1 MNAEYDFI
9 IVGAGSAGSVLAAR
23 LSEDGRSRVLLL
35 EAGGPDQNHHWVR
48 LPLGVGK
55 ILDSERFVWKDQTQP
70 DIMGRS
76 IYWPHGRLLGGSS
89 SVNGMIHA
97 RGEPAR
103 FDQWRDLGCVGWGY
117 PEVLPYFKRLETT
130 TFGNPQWRGQDGP
143 IHATQ
148 VVPDDPVS
156 QAFMVACQEAGL
168 PENEDFN
175 EGSTEGVTRMQLSTR
190 RGLRCSTAVGY
201 LSEAKGRSNL
211 HIVTHAATS
220 RVLFDGRRATGVAY
234 REKGVDRQATAT
246 REVLLSAGAITSP
259 QLLELSG
266 VGNAE
271 LLKSHGIRVVRD
283 IPAVGED
290 LQDHLQTRLQFEC
303 TEPVTANDI
312 VRSHWYAARGL
323 LRFLIR
329 RDGLFSTPTF
339 KAHAYIRCRPDA
351 QFPEARIQC
360 ALSSGTTRYARDL
373 DRFSGFHIGSYY
385 LWPESRGSIHLK
397 SPDPFE
403 RPKIQV
409 NYLSHPRD
417 QEVSVLAFKM
427 ARKIAEQPALQKVI
441 VREVRP
447 GPEAVTDDEILDFI
461 QSTGE
466 TCWHPISTCRM
477 GSDAESVVDEELRV
491 RGLQGLRVVDASVM
505 PHQISSNTNIP
516 TIMIAEKAA
525 DLIRRG
531 EV

>member
-1 MNAEYDFI
+1 MSAEYDYI
-9 IVGAGSAGSVLAAR
+9 IVGAGSAGSVLASR
-23 LSEDGRSRVLLL
+23 LTEDGRTRVLLL
-35 EAGGPDQNHHWVR
+35 EAGGRDHNHHWVR

-55 ILDSERFVWKDQTQP
+55 ILDSDRFVWKDQTEP
-70 DIMGRS
+70 EMKGRS

-89 SVNGMIHA
+89 SVNGMIHV

-103 FDQWRDLGCVGWGY
+103 YDQWRDMGCVGWGY

-143 IHATQ
+143 IHATR

-156 QAFMVACQEAGL
+156 QAFMEACKEVGF
-168 PENEDFN
+168 PENEDYN
-175 EGSTEGVTRMQLSTR
+175 AGSTEGVNRIQLSTR
-190 RGLRCSTAVGY
+190 NGLRCSTAVGY
-201 LSEAKGRSNL
+201 LSEAKGRDNL
-211 HIVTHAATS
+211 NIVTDAVAS
-220 RVLFDGRRATGVAY
+220 RVLFEGRRATGVAY
-234 REKGVDRQATAT
+234 RVNGEEHNATAGK
-246 REVLLSAGAITSP
+246 EVLLSAGATTSP
-259 QLLELSG
+259 HLLELSG
-266 VGNAE
+266 VGDSKI
-271 LLKSHGIRVVRD
+271 LKSHGISIVHD
-283 IPAVGED
+283 LPAVGED

-312 VRSHWYAARGL
+312 VRSNWHAARAL
-323 LRFLIR
+323 LRFIFH
-329 RDGLFSTPTF
+329 RDGIFSTPTF
-339 KAHAYIRCRPDA
+339 KTQAFVRCRPDA
-351 QFPEARIQC
+351 DYPEARIQC
-360 ALSSGTTRYARDL
+360 ALSSGTSRYARDL

-397 SPDPFE
+397 SADPQE
-403 RPKIQV
+403 RPKINV
-409 NYLSHPRD
+409 NYLSHPKDR
-417 QEVSVLAFKM
+417 EVSVMAFKI

-447 GPEAVTDDEILDFI
+447 GPDVATDDEILDFI
-461 QSTGE
+461 QDTAE

-477 GSDAESVVDEELRV
+477 GADPGSVVDVDLRV

-516 TIMIAEKAA
+516 TIMIAERAA

-531 EV
+531 A

>member
-1 MNAEYDFI
+1 MSDEYDYI
-9 IVGAGSAGSVLAAR
+9 VVGAGSAGSVLAAR
-23 LSEDGRSRVLLL
+23 LSEDAGIRVLLL
-35 EAGGPDQNHHWVR
+35 EAGGRDHNHHWVR

-55 ILDSERFVWKDQTQP
+55 ILDSERFVWKDQTEP
-70 DIMGRS
+70 EMKGRS

-143 IHATQ
+143 IHATK
-148 VVPDDPVS
+148 VVPDDPIS
-156 QAFMVACQEAGL
+156 QAFIEACKETGL
-168 PENEDFN
+168 PENEDYN
-175 EGSTEGVTRMQLSTR
+175 EGSTEGVNRLQLSTR
-190 RGLRCSTAVGY
+190 NGLRCSTAVGY
-201 LSEAKGRSNL
+201 LAETKGRSNL
-211 HIVTHAATS
+211 NIVTHAVAS
-220 RVLFDGRRATGVAY
+220 RVMFEGIRATGVAY
-234 REKGVDRQATAT
+234 QIDGKEQSATAR

-271 LLKSHGIRVVRD
+271 LLKSHGIEVVHD
-283 IPAVGED
+283 LPAVGED
-290 LQDHLQTRLQFEC
+290 LQDHLQTRVNFEC

-312 VRSHWYAARGL
+312 VRSNWHAARAF
-323 LRFLIR
+323 LRFLMH
-329 RDGLFSTPTF
+329 RDGIMSTPTF
-339 KAHAYIRCRPDA
+339 KTQAYVRCRPDA
-351 QFPEARIQC
+351 DYPEARIQC

-373 DRFSGFHIGSYY
+373 DRFPGFHIGSYY
-385 LWPESRGSIHLK
+385 LWPESRGSIHLA
-397 SPDPFE
+397 SPDPRA
-403 RPKIQV
+403 RPKIHV

-417 QEVSVLAFKM
+417 REVSVLAFKM

-447 GPEAVTDDEILDFI
+447 GPDVYSDDEILDYI
-461 QSTGE
+461 QDTAE

-477 GSDAESVVDEELRV
+477 GADPNSVVDEELRV
-491 RGLQGLRVVDASVM
+491 RGLQELRVVDASVM

-516 TIMIAEKAA
+516 TIMIAERAA

-531 EV
+531 A

>member
-1 MNAEYDFI
+1 MSAEYDYI

-23 LSEDGRSRVLLL
+23 LTEDGRTRVLLL
-35 EAGGPDQNHHWVR
+35 EAGGRDHNHHWVR

-55 ILDSERFVWKDQTQP
+55 ILDSERFVWKDQTEP
-70 DIMGRS
+70 EMKGRS

-143 IHATQ
+143 IHATR

-156 QAFMVACQEAGL
+156 QAFIAACKETGL
-168 PENEDFN
+168 PENEDYN
-175 EGSTEGVTRMQLSTR
+175 EGSTEGVTRLQLSTR
-190 RGLRCSTAVGY
+190 NGLRCSTAVSY
-201 LSEAKGRSNL
+201 LAEAKGRRNL
-211 HIVTHAATS
+211 HIVTDAPVS
-220 RVLFDGRRATGVAY
+220 RVQFDGTRATGVAY
-234 REKGVDRQATAT
+234 REKGAARQAVAT

-271 LLKSHGIRVVRD
+271 LLKSHGIPVVRD

-312 VRSHWYAARGL
+312 VRSHWHAARGL
-323 LRFLIR
+323 LRFLVH
-329 RDGLFSTPTF
+329 RDGIFSTPSF
-339 KAHAYIRCRPDA
+339 KTQAFVRCRPDA
-351 QFPEARIQC
+351 DYPEARIQC

-373 DRFSGFHIGSYY
+373 DRFPGFHIGSYY

-397 SPDPFE
+397 SADPQE
-403 RPKIQV
+403 RPKINV
-409 NYLSHPRD
+409 NYLSHPQDR
-417 QEVSVLAFKM
+417 EISVLAFKM

-447 GPEAVTDDEILDFI
+447 GADVATDDEILNFI
-461 QSTGE
+461 QDTAE

-477 GSDAESVVDEELRV
+477 GADPDSVVDVDLRV
-491 RGLQGLRVVDASVM
+491 RGLEGLRVVDASVM

-516 TIMIAEKAA
+516 TIMIAERAA

-531 EV
+531 G